1 MFKITKNDS
10 SKIFFL
16 RKYFISKIIRCYSF
30 FLNLLITLYI
40 ESDWFDLIGKYV
52 SSTHKNFRGLQV
64 KLQNKVAKT
73 VLLGGGACKTFFFSG
88 INEAI
93 INKCLITGL
102 NLLS

>member
-1 MFKITKNDS
+1 MSKIKKNS
-10 SKIFFL
+10 SKIFFFEKIL
-16 RKYFISKIIRCYSF
+16 YFKNYTLLQF
-30 FLNLLITLYI
+30 FLNLLITLHI

-88 INEAI
+88 INEAFS
-93 INKCLITGL
+93 NKFLITGL